1 LIGDEKRVKL
11 LCDKKL
17 CQELLMPINE
27 MYRTWIRRICELRPN
42 QRITQVRNF
51 VWLVVGMFHSRSV
64 QLSRVAGKVLGPAKT
79 LSTVRRLSRFLD
91 NRAIQVREW
100 YEPIARQWLAA
111 QCACLG
117 EIRLIVD
124 GTKVGF
130 GHQLLMVSLAYRRRA
145 IPIAWSWVKQVRGHS
160 SGKHQWAL
168 LKYVKG
174 LLPGK
179 SVVFLVGDSEF
190 GSILVLRQLE
200 EWHWFYALRQK
211 ARTCVWDDG
220 QASWRKMGRYIHK
233 AGQSVWLP
241 STYLTK
247 HEIYPVAVLIHW
259 AEREKEPWC
268 LATNLP
274 DRSLTLRY
282 YKRRMWI
289 EEMFGDMKG
298 HGFDLESTML
308 RHFARLSR
316 LTLAVA
322 FLYVWLLSN
331 GGKFVRAGLRHLVDR
346 KDRRDLSLFQIG
358 FRLLDRKLLHAR
370 PVSLTLCAYL

>member
-1 LIGDEKRVKL
+1 
-11 LCDKKL
+11 
-17 CQELLMPINE
+17 MPINR
-27 MYRTWIRRICELRPN
+27 MYRTWIHRICELRPN

-51 VWLVVGMFHSRSV
+51 VWLVVGMFYSRSV
-64 QLSRVAGKVLGPAKT
+64 QLSRVAGKVLGPAKN

-91 NRAIQVREW
+91 NPAIRVREW
-100 YEPIARQWLAA
+100 YEPIAQQWLEA
-111 QCACLG
+111 QFAWLG

-160 SGKHQWAL
+160 SGRHQLAL

-174 LLPGK
+174 LLPRK

-190 GSILVLRQLE
+190 GSILVLRQLDR
-200 EWHWFYALRQK
+200 WHWFYALRQK
-211 ARTCVWDDG
+211 TRTCVWDEA
-220 QASWRKMGRYIHK
+220 QADWRKLGSYVRK
-233 AGQSVWLP
+233 AGQRVWLP
-241 STYLTK
+241 NTYLTQN
-247 HEIYPVAVLIHW
+247 EIYPVSVLIHW
-259 AEREKEPWC
+259 AKGEKEPWC

-308 RHFARLSR
+308 RHFSRLSR

-331 GGKFVRAGLRHLVDR
+331 GSKFIRAGLRHLVDR

-358 FRLLDRKLLHAR
+358 FRLLDRKLLNSLS
-370 PVSLTLCAYL
+370 VSVTLCAYL

>member
-1 LIGDEKRVKL
+1 
-11 LCDKKL
+11 
-17 CQELLMPINE
+17 MPINQ

-51 VWLVVGMFHSRSV
+51 VWLVVGIFHSRSV
-64 QLSRVAGKVLGPAKT
+64 QLSHVASKVLGEAKS

-91 NRAIQVREW
+91 NPVIQVRDW
-100 YEPIARQWLAA
+100 YEPIARQWLEA
-111 QCACLG
+111 QCRCVG

-124 GTKVGF
+124 GTKVGV
-130 GHQLLMVSLAYRRRA
+130 GHQLLMISLAYRHRSV
-145 IPIAWSWVKQVRGHS
+145 PIAWTWVKQVRGHS
-160 SGKHQWAL
+160 SGRYQLAL

-174 LLPGK
+174 LLPKGAA
-179 SVVFLVGDSEF
+179 VFLVGDSEF

-200 EWHWFYALRQK
+200 KWHWFFVLRQK
-211 ARTCVWDDG
+211 TRTCVWDDERID
-220 QASWRKMGRYIHK
+220 WRKLSSYVQK

-241 STYLTK
+241 NIYLTK
-247 HEIYPVAVLIHW
+247 NEIHRVSVLIYW
-259 AEREKEPWC
+259 AAGEKEPWC

-274 DRSLTLRY
+274 DQSLTLRY

-289 EEMFGDMKG
+289 EEMFGDLKR

-308 RHFARLSR
+308 RHFTRLSR

-346 KDRRDLSLFQIG
+346 KDRRDLCLFQIG
-358 FRLLDRKLLHAR
+358 FRLLERKLLNSL
-370 PVSLTLCAYL
+370 PVSASLCAYL

>member
-1 LIGDEKRVKL
+1 
-11 LCDKKL
+11 
-17 CQELLMPINE
+17 MPINQ

-51 VWLVVGMFHSRSV
+51 VWLVVGIFHSRSV
-64 QLSRVAGKVLGPAKT
+64 QLSRVAGKVLGQTKN

-91 NRAIQVREW
+91 NPAIQVREW
-100 YEPIARQWLAA
+100 YEPIARQWLEA
-111 QCACLG
+111 QCAWLG

-124 GTKVGF
+124 GTRVGF
-130 GHQLLMVSLAYRRRA
+130 GHQLLMVSLAYRHRA
-145 IPIAWSWVKQVRGHS
+145 IPIAWTWVKQVRGHS
-160 SGKHQWAL
+160 SARHQVAL

-174 LLPGK
+174 LLPKK
-179 SVVFLVGDSEF
+179 SIVFLVGDSEF
-190 GSILVLRQLE
+190 GSIWVLRQLDQ
-200 EWHWFYALRQK
+200 WHWFYALRQK
-211 ARTCVWDDG
+211 TSTCVWDE
-220 QASWRKMGRYIHK
+220 AHMVWRKLGSYVHK
-233 AGQSVWLP
+233 TGQSVWLP
-241 STYLTK
+241 NTYLTK
-247 HEIYPVAVLIHW
+247 NEIHRVSVLIHW
-259 AEREKEPWC
+259 AKGEKEPWC
-268 LATNLP
+268 LATNFP
-274 DRSLTLRY
+274 DRTLTLRF

-308 RHFARLSR
+308 RHFLRLSR

-358 FRLLDRKLLHAR
+358 LRLLDRKLLN
-370 PVSLTLCAYL
+370 SLPISVPLCAYL

>member
-1 LIGDEKRVKL
+1 
-11 LCDKKL
+11 
-17 CQELLMPINE
+17 MPINQ

-42 QRITQVRNF
+42 QRITQVRCF
-51 VWLVVGMFHSRSV
+51 VWLVVGIFHSRSV
-64 QLSRVAGKVLGPAKT
+64 QLSQVAGKMLGRAKN
-79 LSTVRRLSRFLD
+79 LSNIRRLSRFL
-91 NRAIQVREW
+91 NNPAIQVRDW
-100 YEPIARQWLAA
+100 YQPIARQWVESQLAWI
-111 QCACLG
+111 G

-124 GTKVGF
+124 GTKVGC
-130 GHQLLMVSLAYRRRA
+130 GHQLLMVSLAYRHRA

-160 SGKHQWAL
+160 SGKHQLAL

-174 LLPGK
+174 LLPKK

-190 GSILVLRQLE
+190 GSILVLRQLTQ
-200 EWHWFYALRQK
+200 WRWFYALRQK
-211 ARTCVWDDG
+211 ARTCVWDDACAG
-220 QASWRKMGRYIHK
+220 WRKLGSYVQK
-233 AGQSVWLP
+233 AGQSVWL
-241 STYLTK
+241 SNTYLTK
-247 HEIYPVAVLIHW
+247 HEMYRSSVLIHW
-259 AEREKEPWC
+259 ATGEKEPWC

-274 DRSLTLRY
+274 DCTLTLRY

-289 EEMFGDMKG
+289 EEMFGDLKE

-308 RHFARLSR
+308 RHFSRLSR

-358 FRLLDRKLLHAR
+358 LRLLDRKLLNSL
-370 PVSLTLCAYL
+370 PVSPSLCAYL

>member
-1 LIGDEKRVKL
+1 
-11 LCDKKL
+11 
-17 CQELLMPINE
+17 MPINQ
-27 MYRTWIRRICELRPN
+27 MYRTWIRRICELRPD

-51 VWLVVGMFHSRSV
+51 VWLVVGVFHSRSV
-64 QLSRVAGKVLGPAKT
+64 LLSRVAGKVLGSAKH

-91 NRAIQVREW
+91 NPAIRVRDW

-111 QCACLG
+111 QLAWIG

-130 GHQLLMVSLAYRRRA
+130 GHQLLMVSLAYRHRA
-145 IPIAWSWVKQVRGHS
+145 IPLAWTWVKQVRGHS
-160 SGKHQWAL
+160 RGRHQLAL

-174 LLPGK
+174 LLPKK

-190 GSILVLRQLE
+190 GSILVLRQLAQ
-200 EWHWFYALRQK
+200 WRWFYVLRQK
-211 ARTCVWDDG
+211 ARTYGWNRE
-220 QASWRKMGRYIHK
+220 QAEWQKLGSFVQK

-241 STYLTK
+241 NTRLTK
-247 HEIYPVAVLIHW
+247 KEKYRVSVLIYW
-259 AEREKEPWC
+259 AEGEKEPWC

-274 DRSLTLRY
+274 NRTSVLHY

-289 EEMFGDMKG
+289 EEMFGDLKG

-308 RHFARLSR
+308 RHFSRLSR

-331 GGKFVRAGLRHLVDR
+331 GGKFIRMGLRHLVDR
-346 KDRRDLSLFQIG
+346 KDRRDLSVFQIG
-358 FRLLDRKLLHAR
+358 FRLLERRLLHSQ
-370 PVSLTLCAYL
+370 PISPLLCAYL

>member
-1 LIGDEKRVKL
+1 
-11 LCDKKL
+11 
-17 CQELLMPINE
+17 MPINQ

-64 QLSRVAGKVLGPAKT
+64 QLSQVAGKVLGPAKNV
-79 LSTVRRLSRFLD
+79 STVRRLSRFLD
-91 NRAIQVREW
+91 NPAIQVRDW
-100 YEPIARQWLAA
+100 YEPIARQWLEA
-111 QCACLG
+111 QFAWLG
-117 EIRLIVD
+117 EIRLVVD

-130 GHQLLMVSLAYRRRA
+130 GHQLLMVSLTYRRRA

-160 SGKHQWAL
+160 SGRHQLAL

-174 LLPGK
+174 LLPKK

-190 GSILVLRQLE
+190 GSILVLRQLDQ
-200 EWHWFYALRQK
+200 WHWFYALRQTT
-211 ARTCVWDDG
+211 RTCVWDEAHTD
-220 QASWRKMGRYIHK
+220 WRKLGSYVHK

-241 STYLTK
+241 NTYLTK
-247 HEIYPVAVLIHW
+247 NEIYRISVLIHW
-259 AEREKEPWC
+259 AKGEKEPWC

-308 RHFARLSR
+308 RHFSRLSR

-331 GGKFVRAGLRHLVDR
+331 GSKFIRAGLRHLVDR

-358 FRLLDRKLLHAR
+358 FRLLDRKLLHSLSI
-370 PVSLTLCAYL
+370 SLTLCAYL

>member
-1 LIGDEKRVKL
+1 
-11 LCDKKL
+11 
-17 CQELLMPINE
+17 MPINR

-64 QLSRVAGKVLGPAKT
+64 QLSRVAGKVLGPAKN

-91 NRAIQVREW
+91 NPAIRVREW
-100 YEPIARQWLAA
+100 YEPIARQWLEA
-111 QCACLG
+111 QFAWLG
-117 EIRLIVD
+117 EIRLVVD

-160 SGKHQWAL
+160 SGRHQLAL

-190 GSILVLRQLE
+190 GSILVLRQLDR
-200 EWHWFYALRQK
+200 WHWFYALRQK
-211 ARTCVWDDG
+211 TRTCVWDEA
-220 QASWRKMGRYIHK
+220 QADWRKLGSYVRK
-233 AGQSVWLP
+233 AGQRVWLP
-241 STYLTK
+241 NTYLTQN
-247 HEIYPVAVLIHW
+247 ESYPVSVLIHW
-259 AEREKEPWC
+259 AKGEKEPWC

-308 RHFARLSR
+308 RHFSRLSR

-331 GGKFVRAGLRHLVDR
+331 GSKFIRAGLRHLVDR

-358 FRLLDRKLLHAR
+358 FRLLDRKLLNSLS
-370 PVSLTLCAYL
+370 VSLTLCAYL

>member
-1 LIGDEKRVKL
+1 L
-11 LCDKKL
+11 LYHKKL
-17 CQELLMPINE
+17 FQEPLMPINQ

-64 QLSRVAGKVLGPAKT
+64 QLSRVASKVLGPAKN

-91 NRAIQVREW
+91 NPAIQVRDW
-100 YEPIARQWLAA
+100 YEAIARQWLEA
-111 QCACLG
+111 QFVHLG
-117 EIRLIVD
+117 EVRLIVD

-130 GHQLLMVSLAYRRRA
+130 GHQLLMVSLAYRHRA
-145 IPIAWSWVKQVRGHS
+145 IPIAWTWVKHVRGHS
-160 SGKHQWAL
+160 TGRQQLAL
-168 LKYVKG
+168 LKYVNG
-174 LLPGK
+174 LVPK
-179 SVVFLVGDSEF
+179 KAAIFLVGDSEF

-200 EWHWFYALRQK
+200 QWRWFYALRQK
-211 ARTCVWDDG
+211 ARTGVWD
-220 QASWRKMGRYIHK
+220 ASSMDWRKLGSYVQK
-233 AGQSVWLP
+233 EGQSVWLP
-241 STYLTK
+241 NIYLTK
-247 HEIYPVAVLIHW
+247 NEIHLVCALIHW
-259 AEREKEPWC
+259 TEGETEPWC

-274 DRSLTLRY
+274 DRNLTLRY

-298 HGFDLESTML
+298 HGFDVESTML
-308 RHFARLSR
+308 RHFTRLSK

-358 FRLLDRKLLHAR
+358 LRLLDRKLLNSL
-370 PVSLTLCAYL
+370 PVSPSLCAYP